1 MAGGRARGAGT
12 GSPAARAIVTF
23 RRRVAGAIE
32 RLATRDIGETIAVVA
47 HGGVINAYLAE
58 MLGMPTT
65 LWLTVENTSI
75 TLVLAGGPGGGHGV
89 HVVVAGD
96 CHHLHDPVLG

>member
-1 MAGGRARGAGT
+1 
-12 GSPAARAIVTF
+12 
-23 RRRVAGAIE
+23 
-32 RLATRDIGETIAVVA
+32 
-47 HGGVINAYLAE
+47 
-58 MLGMPTT
+58 MPTT

-75 TLVLAGGPGGGHGV
+75 TLVLAGARGADTGV